1 MNRCVHGAP
10 AQVLSNSPTVRSGP
24 AFRVAWTADADC
36 PPELRTGACRMPDA
50 PNALRKAT
58 RRIDEAADRAEP
70 PSGPTGAG
78 LLDTAIRDAV
88 PPPRPREAEPGSVP
102 GGRGPAGESRTP
114 SARSLIHGER
124 P

>member
-1 MNRCVHGAP
+1 MNRHIHGAP
-10 AQVLSNSPTVRSGP
+10 AQVLSDSLTALSGP
-24 AFRVAWTADADC
+24 AFRVAWTADVDLL
-36 PPELRTGACRMPDA
+36 PELQTGACQMPDA
-50 PNALRKAT
+50 ANGLRNAT
-58 RRIDEAADRAEP
+58 RDIDEAADRAEP

-78 LLDTAIRDAV
+78 LIDTAIGDAV